1 MTKDSIIEHQAQQVL
16 NKDTQ
21 IEALA
26 LRNKHL
32 ESVATRVGDFVYSL
46 QVGDPAHLFELAEAM
61 DWVAPKPMDGD
72 ITHNWVSAVKWVA
85 NRIWPE

>member
-1 MTKDSIIEHQAQQVL
+1 MTKDNIIEFQAQQIL

-21 IEALA
+21 IESLMRSNEYLTSISARCGNFL
-26 LRNKHL
+26 
-32 ESVATRVGDFVYSL
+32 YSL
-46 QVGDPAHLFELAEAM
+46 QQGNPQHLFELAEAM

-85 NRIWPE
+85 DRIWPE